1 MPKILLNWVPT
12 QSDFELMRKTLPDVE
27 FEVPPWQNLEEAEIL
42 LYSPKTPDLDALIPN
57 MKNLRFIQSL
67 MAGVDHLPWV

>member
-42 LYSPKTPDLDALIPN
+42 LYSPKNSRP
-57 MKNLRFIQSL
+57 
-67 MAGVDHLPWV
+67 

>member
-27 FEVPPWQNLEEAEIL
+27 FEVPPWQKLGRSRN
-42 LYSPKTPDLDALIPN
+42 TPLFS
-57 MKNLRFIQSL
+57 KNSR
-67 MAGVDHLPWV
+67 P

>member
-1 MPKILLNWVPT
+1 MAK
-12 QSDFELMRKTLPDVE
+12 
-27 FEVPPWQNLEEAEIL
+27 LEEAEIL

-67 MAGVDHLPWV
+67 MAVLIICHGV